1 LVEEDAEM
9 TPRQK
14 CHKLWHYFR
23 FRPRISQR
31 THILQVAGA
40 EAFDA
45 GELDLKIVGE
55 PIDHLR
61 APAFRSLPGQDVPAD
76 GPVEQDELPADGESS
91 SDLSDLNAELE
102 VTEQFGVAGGCLG

>member
-55 PIDHLR
+55 PIDR
-61 APAFRSLPGQDVPAD
+61 SITFAPQPSVPCRVRMSRPMD
-76 GPVEQDELPADGESS
+76 Q
-91 SDLSDLNAELE
+91 
-102 VTEQFGVAGGCLG
+102 

>member
-1 LVEEDAEM
+1 M

-61 APAFRSLPGQDVPAD
+61 APAFCRVRMSRPMDQKSRM
-76 GPVEQDELPADGESS
+76 SS
-91 SDLSDLNAELE
+91 RLTAKAAR
-102 VTEQFGVAGGCLG
+102 T